1 VETPLAFAHP
11 RPRLLDME
19 ASRLDTGI
27 RRHTGDPLETLGRR
41 YATGELSAEECE
53 ERRRL
58 LEGSRQR

>member
-1 VETPLAFAHP
+1 
-11 RPRLLDME
+11 ME